1 MRETPPAQ
9 LTALLQRL
17 KLAEPREV
25 EIVEGVVRRLAD
37 DLPRFESVWIDAL
50 RQARLLTQLQASEIR
65 IGRGDAL
72 RVDRFILCEVIQQCG
87 FVTIYKAEDVE
98 VHAPVRLT
106 IATPP
111 PARNLAAIPALET
124 LIDLGK
130 RLPQL
135 SGLVTSAGQDETRL
149 WTAAPWID
157 GTSLAEW
164 ILHHGRFPPE
174 ITLEVAR
181 AMVYDLS
188 AMETVGLVHGD
199 IRVENVLMLA
209 GYSLASRGI
218 CLPQAGVRGIIRP
231 REGIAHCDL
240 APEPCG
246 ALAPE
251 RIVSGTP
258 PTVASDLF
266 ACGCVWWQMLC
277 GRPPL
282 GGGDTLA
289 RLRVAQNATIE
300 DFRLW
305 TTDVPPPLAD
315 AITACLKRDPSQRPR
330 SMAALAQLLGPS
342 QRSGRQAIA
351 RFLST
356 AAQRRAPWLQAKRVR
371 ATRTHPHLWTGATLA
386 LLGLFAFLWPLWV
399 AANRAKSRESASE
412 FAQREPMGSADRSRE
427 SPRPTPGELTKNG
440 PATPSS
446 DVVRAEYSDS
456 SEAPSLADTSAESG
470 KLVLLANDRTISA
483 DSLQFKS
490 GQTVR
495 PRHGRVRVA
504 VPSGGLP
511 VRGDRLTFEN
521 IDFVPGQSAVTY
533 SNRALET
540 SALIRLSCPE
550 CTFLGCSFQAV
561 AGLPERITAIR
572 WEQQSASID
581 TAGSLPAG
589 RLRLKNC
596 VFRRV
601 AAGIESSRRGAVSL
615 EIVNTLHLGPGPLVR
630 LEYCPAADEPWR
642 ISLAQVTLRKA
653 DSLVELRL
661 GAGRDDVPLGEIGI
675 DASGCAFSLSDAAA
689 VLVLVCNQPPQPLL
703 EKVKWTGQGSAISPQ
718 AAFGHWRRQNGP
730 PQSVDDATMSISGLA
745 RGRIEF
751 ADRYDGNPANSRIT
765 RCQGP
770 IEDAAAVGANPS
782 YLPPDVDLSTQ

>member
-1 MRETPPAQ
+1 M
-9 LTALLQRL
+9 QRFDS
-17 KLAEPREV
+17 PSQ
-25 EIVEGVVRRLAD
+25 RRHL
-37 DLPRFESVWIDAL
+37 
-50 RQARLLTQLQASEIR
+50 
-65 IGRGDAL
+65 
-72 RVDRFILCEVIQQCG
+72 
-87 FVTIYKAEDVE
+87 
-98 VHAPVRLT
+98 
-106 IATPP
+106 
-111 PARNLAAIPALET
+111 RNLAVIPALDK

-149 WTAAPWID
+149 WAAAPWID

-164 ILHHGRFPPE
+164 ILRHGRFPPE

-181 AMVYDLS
+181 AMVNDLS

-199 IRVENVLMLA
+199 IRIENVLLLA
-209 GYSLASRGI
+209 GHTLDGHGV

-240 APEPCG
+240 APETCG

-251 RIVSGTP
+251 RVASASA

-289 RLRVAQNATIE
+289 RLRAAQNAAIE

-305 TTDVPPPLAD
+305 ATDVPPSLAD
-315 AITACLKRDPSQRPR
+315 AITACLQKDPSQRPR

-356 AAQRRAPWLQAKRVR
+356 AAQPRAPWLQGKRAR

-399 AANRAKSRESASE
+399 AANRPKSRGQSASE

-427 SPRPTPGELTKNG
+427 SPRPTPGQLAKEG
-440 PATPSS
+440 SATLSS
-446 DVVRAEYSDS
+446 DVVRAEYSDP
-456 SEAPSLADTSAESG
+456 SEAPSLAGTSAESG

-490 GQTVR
+490 GQIVR
-495 PRHGRVRVA
+495 PRRGRSRVA

-511 VRGDRLTFEN
+511 VLGDRLTFEN
-521 IDFVPGQSAVTY
+521 IDFVPGQSAITF
-533 SNRALET
+533 SDRAEET
-540 SALIRLSCPE
+540 SALIRLFCSE
-550 CTFLGCSFQAV
+550 CTFLGCSFQAA
-561 AGLPERITAIR
+561 AGLPDRITAIR
-572 WEQQSASID
+572 WEQESVSIE

-601 AAGIESSRRGAVSL
+601 AAGIESSRRGAVTL

-642 ISLAQVTLRKA
+642 ISLAQVTLREA

-661 GAGRDDVPLGEIGI
+661 GSGRDEVPLGEIGI
-675 DASGCAFSLSDAAA
+675 DASGCRILPQRRCRGISAGLQSAATT
-689 VLVLVCNQPPQPLL
+689 VPGEDQ
-703 EKVKWTGQGSAISPQ
+703 
-718 AAFGHWRRQNGP
+718 
-730 PQSVDDATMSISGLA
+730 M
-745 RGRIEF
+745 
-751 ADRYDGNPANSRIT
+751 DRAGFRD
-765 RCQGP
+765 
-770 IEDAAAVGANPS
+770 
-782 YLPPDVDLSTQ
+782 